1 MYVKR
6 TVGFREWRRAVVWK
20 AAVSGKGDIYSIS
33 KLGVMQG
40 VGKNSYAYLVLTT
53 APVIPTFTV
62 EETEP

>member
-33 KLGVMQG
+33 KLSVMQG
-40 VGKNSYAYLVLTT
+40 VGKNS
-53 APVIPTFTV
+53 
-62 EETEP
+62 